1 MDIARA
7 FRDVLGFRE
16 LYLADLDAI
25 CGGRP
30 DQALYRALQGLQLDL
45 WIDAGL
51 KTADDLESFYGLAR
65 VTIVVGLETVS
76 GAGAVREILNRAGPD
91 RVMMSLDLFEGTPK
105 RHPAARW
112 PSTDPAELARK
123 ILEIGVRKLLLLDLS
138 RVGTGRGTGT
148 EELLAQLRQER
159 PDAQISVGGGISGTD
174 EVLVL
179 RNAGAKAV
187 LLGSALHD
195 GRIGPK
201 LLATITAGIHDRH
214 SNSAD

>member
-1 MDIARA
+1 VDLARA
-7 FRDVLGFRE
+7 YRDVLGFRE

-25 CGGRP
+25 CAGRP
-30 DQALYRALQGLQLDL
+30 DQTLYRDLEGLQLDL

-51 KTADDLESFYGLAR
+51 KTADDLESICGLAR

-76 GAGAVREILNRAGPD
+76 GADAVREILDRAGPD
-91 RVMMSLDLFEGTPK
+91 RLMMSLDLFEGIPN

-112 PSTDPAELARK
+112 PSTNPAELAEEV
-123 ILEIGVRKLLLLDLS
+123 LEIGLRKLLLLDLS

-148 EELLAQLRQER
+148 EELLARLRRKR
-159 PDAQISVGGGISGTD
+159 PDTQISVGGGISGID
-174 EVLVL
+174 EILML
-179 RNAGAKAV
+179 RNAGAEAV

-201 LLATITAGIHDRH
+201 QLAMVTAGDQARH